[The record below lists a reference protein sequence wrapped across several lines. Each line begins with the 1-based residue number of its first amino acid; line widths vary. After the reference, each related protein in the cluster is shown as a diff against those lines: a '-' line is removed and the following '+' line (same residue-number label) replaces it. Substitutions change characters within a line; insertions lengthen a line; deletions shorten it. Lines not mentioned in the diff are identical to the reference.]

1 MVAALTL
8 ALTGAT
14 GFVGQHVLDLALDR
28 GHRVRALTRR
38 PQPPRDGVEWIDG
51 ALDDTAALARLVDG
65 ADAVIH
71 VAGVINA
78 PDAAGF
84 EAGNVAGTA
93 AMLAACAHAKVGR
106 FVHVSSLAAR
116 EPGLSLYGA
125 SKARSEALVAA
136 AHVSSAIVRPPAVYG
151 PGDRETLDLF
161 KMANRGLVIH
171 PPEGR
176 LSLIHVDDL
185 AALLVDLAASP
196 HDLLVEPDDG
206 RPMGWTHREFGEA
219 LGRAVGRKVRT
230 IAAPRTLLS
239 LAARADR
246 LVRGRKAKL
255 TPDRVDY
262 FCHPDWTAAAARAA
276 PRALWQPRIA
286 TEAGLAATAD
296 WYRDAGWL

>member
-14 GFVGQHVLDLALDR
+14 GFVGSHLLDLALAG

-38 PQPPRDGVEWIDG
+38 PQPPVAGVEWVAG
-51 ALDDTAALARLVDG
+51 ALDDEAALARLVAG

-78 PDAAGF
+78 ADAAGF
-84 EAGNVAGTA
+84 EAGNVTGTA
-93 AMLAACAHAKVGR
+93 ALLAASTAAPVNR

-125 SKARSEALVAA
+125 SKARSEALVEAA
-136 AHVSSAIVRPPAVYG
+136 GLPSAIVRPPAVYG
-151 PGDRETLDLF
+151 PGDRETLELF
-161 KMANRGLVIH
+161 RMARRGLVVL

-185 AALLVDLAASP
+185 ARLLLALAVSDAR
-196 HDLLVEPDDG
+196 LLVEPDDG
-206 RPMGWTHREFGEA
+206 RPGGWTHREFGQQ
-219 LGRAVGRKVRT
+219 LGAAVGRRVRT
-230 IAAPRTLLS
+230 ISAPRGLLK

-246 LVRGRKAKL
+246 LVRGRNAKL
-255 TPDRVDY
+255 TPDRADY
-262 FCHPDWTAAAARAA
+262 FCHPDWTARPAHAA
-276 PRALWQPRIA
+276 PRALWRAEVDTP
-286 TEAGLAATAD
+286 AGLAATAR
-296 WYRDAGWL
+296 WYEREGWL